1 MMIDVHLPL
10 IDLRAEDAYQSGH
23 YLEATHLPWPALQTR
38 LNELPERPAS
48 LQLLGDDLTLAAASA
63 FLIDKGYLISNQ
75 MTLYAFEQYCQ
86 KHPGLVVLGS
96 DSRALWQPTPLLLA
110 FIKQFANGNL
120 SSSTVSNGRLALDIG
135 CGGGRDAVY
144 LALHGWRVIAIDR
157 EQRVLQRAE
166 QLAQSTGQTLPI
178 DWRAC
183 AVEVDDCLPQQRL
196 DLIVMMRF
204 LNRSVVAKMAQMLKP
219 GGFVV
224 IQTFV
229 EGVEQM
235 GSPKNPNFILKKG
248 ELAKTFGAFNIIVD
262 RIDAL
267 KDGRPVASFIAQKR
281 ESDDVRNERG

>member
-1 MMIDVHLPL
+1 MIDAHLPL

-23 YLEATHLPWPALQTR
+23 YLEATHLPWPDLQTR

-48 LQLLGDDLTLAAASA
+48 LQLLGDDLTLATASA
-63 FLIDKGYLISNQ
+63 FLIDKGYSISNQ

-96 DSRALWQPTPLLLA
+96 DSRALWQPTPLLLE
-110 FIKQFANGNL
+110 FIKHLENNDLPSMVL
-120 SSSTVSNGRLALDIG
+120 SNRRLALDIG
-135 CGGGRDAVY
+135 CGGGRDSVY
-144 LALHGWRVIAIDR
+144 LALRGWQVIAIDR

-166 QLAQSTGQTLPI
+166 QLAQSTGQTVPI

-183 AVEVDDCLPQQRL
+183 AVEADGCLPEQQL

-204 LNRSVVAKMAQMLKP
+204 LNRSVVAQMAQMLKP
-219 GGFVV
+219 GGYVV

-235 GSPKNPNFILKKG
+235 GSPKNPNYILKKG
-248 ELAKTFGAFNIIVD
+248 ELAKTFGAFDVIVD

-281 ESDDVRNERG
+281 ETDDVRNERG